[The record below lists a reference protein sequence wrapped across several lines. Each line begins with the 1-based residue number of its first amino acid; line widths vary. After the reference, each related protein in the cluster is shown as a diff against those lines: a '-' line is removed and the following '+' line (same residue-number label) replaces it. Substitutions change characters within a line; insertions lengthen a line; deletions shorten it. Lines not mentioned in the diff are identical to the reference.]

1 MTLPVRV
8 RLTGWYVGLL
18 AAILAA
24 IGVFLPLRL
33 AADLVAG
40 IDRNLDAAAAQ
51 ISSGSQGETESG
63 FQDAADASLSGLP
76 VGETAA
82 QTLSVGG
89 AVLLHAGDAAA
100 QSSMLSPVDLRRVLA
115 GGRIRAITRLGAD
128 RERYRLLATGLPAAP
143 GRQALVIAIPLED
156 ADRSVHRVL
165 VLLLT
170 VVPLALVAADGGAWW
185 LARKALMPVSE
196 ISRQAEAI
204 GVEQLHE
211 RVPVPAT
218 SDELARLAR
227 TVNAML
233 ERIEGGVRE
242 KRRFLADASHELRM
256 SLAVMRTELEVS
268 LRSAEEVDRMS
279 RIVDDLLTLARFD
292 EGKLSLSRTDV
303 DLRGVAGEVAQDLR
317 PLAEPG
323 GIEIE
328 VFGPAV
334 EVSADRERVYQA
346 VRNLVENAV
355 KYTQPGGRVQI
366 DVWLSDG
373 EAGLT
378 VSDTGPGIPGEVLP
392 RIFDRFVRADAA
404 RSRGTGG
411 SGLGLAISR
420 EVVEAHGGRVWA
432 ESEVGAGSAF
442 SIAFSRPGGAG
453 G

>member
-1 MTLPVRV
+1 M
-8 RLTGWYVGLL
+8 
-18 AAILAA
+18 
-24 IGVFLPLRL
+24 
-33 AADLVAG
+33 
-40 IDRNLDAAAAQ
+40 
-51 ISSGSQGETESG
+51 
-63 FQDAADASLSGLP
+63 
-76 VGETAA
+76 
-82 QTLSVGG
+82 GG

-100 QSSMLSPVDLRRVLA
+100 QSFMLSPVDLRRVLA

-143 GRQALVIAIPLED
+143 GRQALVIAISLED

-242 KRRFLADASHELRM
+242 KRRFLADASHELRTP
-256 SLAVMRTELEVS
+256 LAVMRTELEVS
-268 LRSAEEVDRMS
+268 LRSGDVAGEPRAVLESAAEEVERMS

>member
-1 MTLPVRV
+1 
-8 RLTGWYVGLL
+8 
-18 AAILAA
+18 
-24 IGVFLPLRL
+24 
-33 AADLVAG
+33 
-40 IDRNLDAAAAQ
+40 
-51 ISSGSQGETESG
+51 
-63 FQDAADASLSGLP
+63 
-76 VGETAA
+76 
-82 QTLSVGG
+82 VGG

-100 QSSMLSPVDLRRVLA
+100 QSFMLSPVDLRRVLA

-143 GRQALVIAIPLED
+143 GRQALVIAISLED

-242 KRRFLADASHELRM
+242 KRRFLADASHELRTP
-256 SLAVMRTELEVS
+256 LAVMRTELEVS
-268 LRSAEEVDRMS
+268 LRSGDVAGEPRAVLESAAEEVERMS

>member
-1 MTLPVRV
+1 M
-8 RLTGWYVGLL
+8 
-18 AAILAA
+18 
-24 IGVFLPLRL
+24 
-33 AADLVAG
+33 
-40 IDRNLDAAAAQ
+40 
-51 ISSGSQGETESG
+51 
-63 FQDAADASLSGLP
+63 
-76 VGETAA
+76 
-82 QTLSVGG
+82 GG

-100 QSSMLSPVDLRRVLA
+100 QSFMLSPVDLRRVLA

-143 GRQALVIAIPLED
+143 GRQALVIATSLED

-242 KRRFLADASHELRM
+242 KRRFLADASHELRTP
-256 SLAVMRTELEVS
+256 LAVMRTELEVS
-268 LRSAEEVDRMS
+268 LRSGDVAGEPRAVLESAAEEVERMS

>member
-1 MTLPVRV
+1 
-8 RLTGWYVGLL
+8 
-18 AAILAA
+18 
-24 IGVFLPLRL
+24 
-33 AADLVAG
+33 
-40 IDRNLDAAAAQ
+40 
-51 ISSGSQGETESG
+51 
-63 FQDAADASLSGLP
+63 
-76 VGETAA
+76 
-82 QTLSVGG
+82 
-89 AVLLHAGDAAA
+89 
-100 QSSMLSPVDLRRVLA
+100 MLSPTDLRRVLA
-115 GGRIRAITRLGAD
+115 GGRIRAVTRLGAD

-143 GRQALVIAIPLED
+143 GRQALVIAISLED

-170 VVPLALVAADGGAWW
+170 VVPLALVAAGGGAWW

-233 ERIEGGVRE
+233 ERIERGVTE
-242 KRRFLADASHELRM
+242 KRRFLADASHELRTP
-256 SLAVMRTELEVS
+256 LAVMRTELEVS
-268 LRSAEEVDRMS
+268 LRSGDVAGEPRAVLESAAEEVDRMS

-404 RSRGTGG
+404 RYRGTGG
-411 SGLGLAISR
+411 SGLGLAISQ
-420 EVVEAHGGRVWA
+420 EIVEAHGGRVWA